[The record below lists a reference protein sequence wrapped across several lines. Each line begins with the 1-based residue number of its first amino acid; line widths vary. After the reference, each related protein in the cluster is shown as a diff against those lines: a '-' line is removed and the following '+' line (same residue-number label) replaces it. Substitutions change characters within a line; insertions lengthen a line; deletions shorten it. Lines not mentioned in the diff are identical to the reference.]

1 MRAHEFINEADDVEA
16 ARKELQKDWMPQGYV
31 PSAENR
37 GKNVTLPR
45 DERGWP
51 IEPGLEAPLISPED
65 ILFPFAGLGKKVV
78 QGVTGLA
85 RNVGTRTAADAAA
98 KSATVAPEL
107 AKDTVGK
114 IKDIGY
120 DLANKPHPYN
130 PLTAKNIGREEGTA
144 KFHAAKAFRKEYG
157 MEPPSYSNIDKEI
170 QQFGG
175 PAAYRQASSK
185 YADLS
190 NKFVNRGYSMSPR
203 PISDIGGNVGAQ
215 VPTKIPRGQP
225 SFTSILDRLT
235 DKSLRTAALDPAI
248 RSGVMSSARM
258 AADTVTDAERKKNE
272 FIANQFNKYLKGQD
286 DQEKAKRNASK

>member
-1 MRAHEFINEADDVEA
+1 MRAHEFINEAEDA
-16 ARKELQKDWMPQGYV
+16 ALKKELQKDWMPQGYI
-31 PSAENR
+31 PSKENR
-37 GKNVTLPR
+37 GKNLTLPR

-65 ILFPFAGLGKKVV
+65 IVLPFAGLGKKVV

-85 RNVGTRTAADAAA
+85 RNIGTRTAADAAA

-130 PLTAKNIGREEGTA
+130 PLTAKNIGREQGTA
-144 KFHAAKAFRKEYG
+144 KYHADKAFRKEYG

-175 PAAYRQASSK
+175 TGPYKQASKK
-185 YADLS
+185 YTDMS
-190 NKFVNRGYSMSPR
+190 NDFLNRGYSMSPR
-203 PISDIGGNVGAQ
+203 SLPDIGTNVGAQ
-215 VPTKIPRGQP
+215 VPTKISRGQP
-225 SFTSILDRLT
+225 SFSSILDRLA
-235 DKSLRTAALDPAI
+235 DKSLRTGALDPMV
-248 RSGVMSSARM
+248 RSGVVSSARM
-258 AADTVTDAERKKNE
+258 AADTVADAERKKNE
-272 FIANQFNKYLKGQD
+272 FIANQLKD
-286 DQEKAKRNASK
+286 LTTSREEKNQGKKNASK